1 MTRTCN
7 YICLHLLLGF
17 VCFCVK
23 VAVATG
29 NAHTN
34 EVSTAATSK
43 SSIQHKIRLKF
54 TGNMFN
60 FLLVVN
66 FIWSEELLEAL
77 SESASE
83 AKFGNILEKELAL
96 FKGQEQACG
105 HGADSGFLA
114 LVLTRGYVETA
125 KKIVDACIEKG
136 ELINVADLQR
146 TANTLRRKLT
156 EFTGFIQSA
165 NRAMSKV
172 TPAFEWAQ
180 SADQVF
186 ISVKFAHKLDTPACI
201 DVEVDKVDIQEN
213 AVSVAAICKGK
224 KKEFSLVMD
233 LLKPIHTGNST
244 WSMASV
250 GRGTFTLTKQKP
262 DTKWARLLKTRD
274 KPKNMHVWWQL
285 HEKYEKELE
294 KAVKRE
300 EERNRKE
307 NEESK
312 NEEEPQKNENGS
324 GNEVKH
330 ETGDDVDVSQSDN
343 AEEKEAKKTEMEA
356 KLEEEKT
363 KQKKI
368 VKKAA
373 KSEKKK
379 LKKEKKTSLKEID
392 AEIAD
397 LEKKIKDAKER
408 KTTTSK
414 EFDTKLSKVD
424 QNLSEDIA
432 EIDKMTE
439 KDLQDNDSSGSLS
452 IFQRLKSFI
461 SSTSS
466 GSDSDA
472 DANADAEKDEEK
484 KEEISEGNH
493 AKEL

>member
-1 MTRTCN
+1 MKQKKMTRTCN

-34 EVSTAATSK
+34 EVSTAATK
-43 SSIQHKIRLKF
+43 
-54 TGNMFN
+54 
-60 FLLVVN
+60 
-66 FIWSEELLEAL
+66 ELLEAL

-262 DTKWARLLKTRD
+262 DTKWARLLK
-274 KPKNMHVWWQL
+274 V
-285 HEKYEKELE
+285 
-294 KAVKRE
+294 
-300 EERNRKE
+300 
-307 NEESK
+307 
-312 NEEEPQKNENGS
+312 G
-324 GNEVKH
+324 
-330 ETGDDVDVSQSDN
+330 
-343 AEEKEAKKTEMEA
+343 
-356 KLEEEKT
+356 
-363 KQKKI
+363 I
-368 VKKAA
+368 FIC
-373 KSEKKK
+373 
-379 LKKEKKTSLKEID
+379 SL
-392 AEIAD
+392 
-397 LEKKIKDAKER
+397 L
-408 KTTTSK
+408 
-414 EFDTKLSKVD
+414 
-424 QNLSEDIA
+424 
-432 EIDKMTE
+432 
-439 KDLQDNDSSGSLS
+439 G
-452 IFQRLKSFI
+452 I
-461 SSTSS
+461 SS
-466 GSDSDA
+466 
-472 DANADAEKDEEK
+472 
-484 KEEISEGNH
+484 
-493 AKEL
+493 